1 MEWLETH
8 FNKRLIEIIAVIK
21 AIKIAKSAFCVTTWL
36 SMIII
41 SEIGTNEDSK
51 IVGIESN
58 IENFAAST
66 LEIL

>member
-1 MEWLETH
+1 
-8 FNKRLIEIIAVIK
+8 LIEIIAVIK

-51 IVGIESN
+51 IVGIDSN

>member
-21 AIKIAKSAFCVTTWL
+21 DIKIAKSAFCVTTWL
-36 SMIII
+36 SMAII
-41 SEIGTNEDSK
+41 SAIGTNEDSK

-58 IENFAAST
+58 IENFAA
-66 LEIL
+66 

>member
-36 SMIII
+36 SIAII
-41 SEIGTNEDSK
+41 SAIGTNEDSK

>member
-1 MEWLETH
+1 M
-8 FNKRLIEIIAVIK
+8 V
-21 AIKIAKSAFCVTTWL
+21 
-36 SMIII
+36 II

>member
-36 SMIII
+36 SMVII

-58 IENFAAST
+58 IENFADST